1 MMVKLEME
9 QSQVAK
15 PKKVKVIQPRKKISS
30 SHIKR
35 SVHKK
40 RVGAYCRVSTDSDEQ
55 ELSFETQCHYYQQYI
70 QEHPDYELVDI
81 YADEGISG
89 TSLNGRHGFKRMMD
103 DAKAGKL
110 DLILTKSITRFARNT
125 VDSLNSLRQL
135 HDLGVEVYFE
145 MEHINSRE
153 GNELLITILSSLAQE
168 SSHEKSNSVKWGY
181 RRQFEKGKV
190 YAPMFYGYRSN
201 HGTLVIVEEEAKIVR
216 EIFAMYLMGLSDC
229 QIADNLTKRGILTRS
244 GKNKWIA
251 STIKGMLTNVKYT
264 GNSICGKTYNVDFLH
279 PKRLINH
286 GEVPM
291 FIVENSHPAIISKE
305 IFEKVQIE
313 RARRLKR
320 GNVLNSNNVSKKR
333 GFSSLNSLYGK
344 IICADCGHLYRRTIW
359 TKRSGEKEPVW
370 RCRNRLN
377 NGKYAHCNNITLKE
391 KELFEKLTNII
402 NDVILKK
409 KDIIE
414 EISSKVSGTASSKD
428 IVDKIN
434 RIKNEIEQVD
444 DQISRELENGIVVLT
459 REIKDPES
467 QKEYLTRLY
476 DRKRKLYEELES
488 LDVKLSFIRKAK
500 NCKMLQTLQEMKY
513 PVTNLTKE
521 EVSIFIKEIVV
532 NKNEINVLTT
542 DNQTYRFKI

>member
-1 MMVKLEME
+1 MVVKLEME
-9 QSQVAK
+9 QSQMAK

-30 SHIKR
+30 SHTKK

-55 ELSFETQCHYYQQYI
+55 ELSFETQCQYYQQYI

-125 VDSLNSLRQL
+125 VDSLNSLRQF
-135 HDLGVEVYFE
+135 HDLDVEVYFE

-216 EIFAMYLMGLSDC
+216 EIFTMYLMGLSDG

-264 GNSICGKTYNVDFLH
+264 GNSIGGKTYNVDFLH
-279 PKRLINH
+279 PKRLVNH
-286 GEVPM
+286 GEAPM

-313 RARRLKR
+313 RARRVKR
-320 GNVLNSNNVSKKR
+320 GNALNSYNVSKRR
-333 GFSSLNSLYGK
+333 GFSSFNSLYGK
-344 IICADCGHLYRRTIW
+344 IICADCGNLYRRTIW

-377 NGKYAHCNNITLKE
+377 NGKHAHCNNITLKE

-414 EISSKVSGTASSKD
+414 EISSKVSGTGSSKD
-428 IVDKIN
+428 IVDEIN
-434 RIKNEIEQVD
+434 RIKNEIKLVD
-444 DQISRELENGIVVLT
+444 DQVSRELENGTVMLARGV
-459 REIKDPES
+459 KDTEN
-467 QKEYLTRLY
+467 QNEYLKRLY
-476 DRKRKLYEELES
+476 DRKRKLHEELEI
-488 LDVKLSFIRKAK
+488 LDVKLSFIREAK
-500 NCKMLQTLQEMKY
+500 NYKTLQSLQEMKY
-513 PVTNLTKE
+513 PVINLTKE
-521 EVSIFIKEIVV
+521 EISIFIKEIVV

-542 DNQTYRFKI
+542 DNQTYKFKI